1 MSTRS
6 RLITLDLNNDKGDI
20 VPFYTYDGYLEE
32 HDRKRISQEKRN
44 FELLRFTGA
53 AIFGYAA
60 FLVTLSP
67 NLGHPQTLPPS
78 PQLQGL
84 LHQNRRSLLR
94 SSCWASRLRTI
105 RYVRIDET
113 RHYQTRYSP
122 RWQRH
127 PSLVELAKCCKPR
140 ESLLRVG

>member
-32 HDRKRISQEKRN
+32 HDRKRIQQEKRN

-67 NLGHPQTLPPS
+67 NLGHP
-78 PQLQGL
+78 
-84 LHQNRRSLLR
+84 
-94 SSCWASRLRTI
+94 
-105 RYVRIDET
+105 
-113 RHYQTRYSP
+113 
-122 RWQRH
+122 
-127 PSLVELAKCCKPR
+127 
-140 ESLLRVG
+140 